1 MAVRVRLT
9 RVGSRKNPVWRVV
22 VADGRSKRDGRVLET
37 VGRYNPQRQPSEI
50 VLDRERIEHWVAR
63 GAQPSETVR
72 SLLRA
77 TERDAPPERAT
88 PDGGAAA
95 GGTPGGASEEPA
107 SPAAAEG
114 EETGGGGESPGAS
127 EAPSDEPETTDDA
140 PAEPDVA
147 EEGPAVAD
155 AAPADAAGDVGEQGS
170 ERATAAGGG

>member
-1 MAVRVRLT
+1 VAVRVRLT

-50 VLDRERIEHWVAR
+50 VLDRERIEHWIAR

-77 TERDAPPERAT
+77 TDREAPPERAA
-88 PDGGAAA
+88 PDTNSSAGRPAGGALGPDPGDAGATGSAA
-95 GGTPGGASEEPA
+95 PAEEP
-107 SPAAAEG
+107 G
-114 EETGGGGESPGAS
+114 EDFSEATGGG
-127 EAPSDEPETTDDA
+127 T
-140 PAEPDVA
+140 
-147 EEGPAVAD
+147 EEDPTVAD
-155 AAPADAAGDVGEQGS
+155 VAPADAAGAVDEEAS

>member
-88 PDGGAAA
+88 RDGGAAA
-95 GGTPGGASEEPA
+95 GGTPG
-107 SPAAAEG
+107 
-114 EETGGGGESPGAS
+114 
-127 EAPSDEPETTDDA
+127 APSEEPETTDDA

>member
-50 VLDRERIEHWVAR
+50 VLDRERIEHWIAR

-72 SLLRA
+72 NLLRA
-77 TERDAPPERAT
+77 TDREEPPERAA
-88 PDGGAAA
+88 PDANGPVGGPVGRAVAPNAGEVEAAA
-95 GGTPGGASEEPA
+95 PGRPADEPGEE
-107 SPAAAEG
+107 AAEA
-114 EETGGGGESPGAS
+114 TGDG
-127 EAPSDEPETTDDA
+127 
-140 PAEPDVA
+140 A
-147 EEGPAVAD
+147 EEDATVAD
-155 AAPADAAGDVGEQGS
+155 AAPADAAGAVDEEAS